1 MTKTV
6 VHLALLAVV
15 LLNFRTPAHGQ
26 DVSKE
31 LQEYYS
37 QGGTITKVVLQSERD
52 VLRVIQQRVDKELE
66 MLLGEY
72 QEMRAMSASEAGLDS
87 ESTLTLMRNC
97 LVELQKL
104 RWDEATEKAIIEQ
117 WTAEKQTK
125 TEPLPDV
132 TKVGLEYRIQMLT
145 LDLKNANEALEQ
157 AQVLYKKA
165 VISNREMREFE
176 IAVER
181 RTLELREAEENL
193 GMHKDIIASE
203 QKSPLNEATK
213 RLAIVVAKRKTL
225 EMELDELRKAFQQV
239 KAREQDEWK
248 LSLMQKQ
255 IEQIQERQIPISSR
269 LTQIDAILDH
279 IQSTSQKNAEA
290 DAPK

>member
-6 VHLALLAVV
+6 VHLAMLAVV
-15 LLNFRTPAHGQ
+15 LLSFRTPVHGQ
-26 DVSKE
+26 QVFKE
-31 LQEYYS
+31 MQEYYS
-37 QGGTITKVVLQSERD
+37 QGGTLIKVVLQSERD
-52 VLRVIQQRVDKELE
+52 VLRVIQQRADKELE

-72 QEMRAMSASEAGLDS
+72 REMSAMAASEAGLDS
-87 ESTLTLMRNC
+87 ESALTLMRNC
-97 LVELQKL
+97 LLELQKL

-117 WTAEKQTK
+117 WSAETQAK

-132 TKVGLEYRIQMLT
+132 KKVGLEYRIQMLT

-193 GMHKDIIASE
+193 GMHQDIIASE

-239 KAREQDEWK
+239 KAREKDEWK
-248 LSLMQKQ
+248 LNLMQKQ
-255 IEQIQERQIPISSR
+255 IEQLQETQLPIRAR
-269 LTQIDAILDH
+269 LTQIDAILEH
-279 IQSTSQKNAEA
+279 IQNTSQKSLEA